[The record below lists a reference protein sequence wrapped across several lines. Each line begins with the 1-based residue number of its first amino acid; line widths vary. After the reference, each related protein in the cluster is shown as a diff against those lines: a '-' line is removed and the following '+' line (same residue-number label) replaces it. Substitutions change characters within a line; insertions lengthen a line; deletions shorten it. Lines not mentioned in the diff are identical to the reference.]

1 LSVSSA
7 DGREGEENELENE
20 PVRLGRSNQKIESLN
35 DREQQNSLTTNTKT
49 RNPNLYSQTRQP
61 SNGIRSI
68 NNVSFISD
76 VSKTGSKTIGTESM
90 GNSSTNQLKI
100 VVNQNRK
107 LFKIFFHLFSYSI
120 VYHLN

>member
-1 LSVSSA
+1 MSVSSA
-7 DGREGEENELENE
+7 DGREREEDELENE

-35 DREQQNSLTTNTKT
+35 DREQQNSLPTNIKT
-49 RNPNLYSQTRQP
+49 RNPNLYSQSRQP

-76 VSKTGSKTIGTESM
+76 VSKTGGKTIGTESI

-100 VVNQNRK
+100 VATQNRK
-107 LFKIFFHLFSYSI
+107 LF
-120 VYHLN
+120 